1 VSSEKRF
8 ETLAIHAG
16 NAPDPSTGAVNVPVY
31 LTSTYVQKAPGVH
44 SGYEYSRTGNPT
56 RAALEANLAA
66 LEGADYGLCFSSGCG
81 ATSTLAHWLGA
92 GAHMIVADDVYGG
105 TYRLFTQVFPQADRS
120 FDFVDLT
127 RPEALLEHIKPNT
140 RAVWLETPT
149 NPLLKLVDIEAV
161 AKLAH
166 ARGLKVIVDN
176 TFMSPFLQQPLALG
190 ADVVLHS
197 ATKYLGGHSDV
208 VLGAVVTSDQA
219 IYEKVKYLQNAIGA
233 TPGPMDCYLA
243 LRGTKTLAVRM
254 RQHEANAQELAAWL
268 EAHPAVERVIY
279 PGLASHPQHALA
291 ARQCRGPPRSATAP
305 HAAVTGAR
313 APVADDRLHGAVS
326 ARHLR
331 HPGCRPRLLHG
342 RQRAGAG
349 VDGRHRGSRRRHLR
363 HRPGHRRVRPVP
375 GPCLRSSHRPVP
387 QSARLRPSLARRRR
401 HRR

>member
-1 VSSEKRF
+1 MSSEKRF

-31 LTSTYVQKAPGVH
+31 LTSTYVQRAPGVH

-208 VLGAVVTSDQA
+208 VLGAVLTSDQA

-254 RQHEANAQELAAWL
+254 RQHEANARELAAWL

-291 ARQCRGPPRSATAP
+291 ARQASGFGGMISVVVRGGLECATRMLERCELFSLAESLGGVESLIEHPAIMTHASIPAP
-305 HAAVTGAR
+305 VRESLGIADGLIRLSVGIEHVEDLRADLAR
-313 APVADDRLHGAVS
+313 ALEG
-326 ARHLR
+326 
-331 HPGCRPRLLHG
+331 
-342 RQRAGAG
+342 
-349 VDGRHRGSRRRHLR
+349 
-363 HRPGHRRVRPVP
+363 
-375 GPCLRSSHRPVP
+375 
-387 QSARLRPSLARRRR
+387 
-401 HRR
+401 

>member
-1 VSSEKRF
+1 MSSEKRF

-176 TFMSPFLQQPLALG
+176 TFMSPFLQRPLSLG

-254 RQHEANAQELAAWL
+254 RQHEANAHELAAWL

-291 ARQCRGPPRSATAP
+291 ARQASGFGGMISVVVRGGLERATRVLERCELFSLAESLGGVESLIEHPAIMTHASIPAP
-305 HAAVTGAR
+305 VRAGLGIVDGLIRLSVGIEHVEDLRADLAR
-313 APVADDRLHGAVS
+313 ALEG
-326 ARHLR
+326 
-331 HPGCRPRLLHG
+331 
-342 RQRAGAG
+342 
-349 VDGRHRGSRRRHLR
+349 
-363 HRPGHRRVRPVP
+363 
-375 GPCLRSSHRPVP
+375 
-387 QSARLRPSLARRRR
+387 
-401 HRR
+401 

>member
-1 VSSEKRF
+1 MSSEKRF

-31 LTSTYVQKAPGVH
+31 LTSTYVQRAPGVH

-254 RQHEANAQELAAWL
+254 RQHEANARELAAWL

-279 PGLASHPQHALA
+279 PGLQSHPQHALA
-291 ARQCRGPPRSATAP
+291 ARQASGFGGMISVVVRGGLERATRMLERCELVSLAESLGGVESLIEHP
-305 HAAVTGAR
+305 AIMTHASIP
-313 APVADDRLHGAVS
+313 APVRESLGIADGLIRLSVGIEHVED
-326 ARHLR
+326 LR
-331 HPGCRPRLLHG
+331 ADLT
-342 RQRAGAG
+342 RALEG
-349 VDGRHRGSRRRHLR
+349 
-363 HRPGHRRVRPVP
+363 
-375 GPCLRSSHRPVP
+375 
-387 QSARLRPSLARRRR
+387 
-401 HRR
+401 

>member
-208 VLGAVVTSDQA
+208 VLGAVVTSDRA

-291 ARQCRGPPRSATAP
+291 ARQASGFGGMISVVVRGGLERATRVLERCELFSLAESLGGVESLIEHPAIMTHASIPAP
-305 HAAVTGAR
+305 VRAGLGIVDGLIRLSVGIEHVEDLRADLAR
-313 APVADDRLHGAVS
+313 ALEG
-326 ARHLR
+326 
-331 HPGCRPRLLHG
+331 
-342 RQRAGAG
+342 
-349 VDGRHRGSRRRHLR
+349 
-363 HRPGHRRVRPVP
+363 
-375 GPCLRSSHRPVP
+375 
-387 QSARLRPSLARRRR
+387 
-401 HRR
+401 

>member
-1 VSSEKRF
+1 VSSEQRF

-176 TFMSPFLQQPLALG
+176 TFMSPFLQRPLSLG

-254 RQHEANAQELAAWL
+254 RQHEANAHELAAWL

-291 ARQCRGPPRSATAP
+291 ARQASGFGGMISVVVRGGLERATRVLERCELFSLAESLGGVESLIEHPAIMTHASIPAP
-305 HAAVTGAR
+305 VRAGLGIVDGLIRLSVGIEHVEDLRADLAR
-313 APVADDRLHGAVS
+313 ALEG
-326 ARHLR
+326 
-331 HPGCRPRLLHG
+331 
-342 RQRAGAG
+342 
-349 VDGRHRGSRRRHLR
+349 
-363 HRPGHRRVRPVP
+363 
-375 GPCLRSSHRPVP
+375 
-387 QSARLRPSLARRRR
+387 
-401 HRR
+401 

>member
-1 VSSEKRF
+1 MSSDKRF

-31 LTSTYVQKAPGVH
+31 LTSTYVQSAPGVH

-66 LEGADYGLCFSSGCG
+66 LEGAEYGLCFSSGCG

-176 TFMSPFLQQPLALG
+176 TFMSPFLQRPLALG

-208 VLGAVVTSDQA
+208 VLGAVVTSDKA

-254 RQHEANAQELAAWL
+254 RQHEANARDLAAWL

-291 ARQCRGPPRSATAP
+291 ARQASGFGGMISVVVRGGLEKATRVLERCSLFSLAESLGGVESLIEHP
-305 HAAVTGAR
+305 AIMTHASIP
-313 APVADDRLHGAVS
+313 APV
-326 ARHLR
+326 
-331 HPGCRPRLLHG
+331 
-342 RQRAGAG
+342 RASLGI
-349 VDGRHRGSRRRHLR
+349 VDGLIRLSVGIEHVEDLR
-363 HRPGHRRVRPVP
+363 
-375 GPCLRSSHRPVP
+375 
-387 QSARLRPSLARRRR
+387 ADLAYALED
-401 HRR
+401 

>member
-254 RQHEANAQELAAWL
+254 RQHEANAHELAAWL

-291 ARQCRGPPRSATAP
+291 ARQASGFGGMISVVVRGGLERATRVLERCELFSLAESLGGVESLIEHPAIMTHASIPAP
-305 HAAVTGAR
+305 VRAGLGIVDGLIRLSVGIEHVEDLRADLAR
-313 APVADDRLHGAVS
+313 ALEG
-326 ARHLR
+326 
-331 HPGCRPRLLHG
+331 
-342 RQRAGAG
+342 
-349 VDGRHRGSRRRHLR
+349 
-363 HRPGHRRVRPVP
+363 
-375 GPCLRSSHRPVP
+375 
-387 QSARLRPSLARRRR
+387 
-401 HRR
+401 

>member
-254 RQHEANAQELAAWL
+254 QQHEANAQELAAWL

-291 ARQCRGPPRSATAP
+291 ARQASGFGGMISVVVRGGLERATRVLERCELFSLAESLGGVESLIEHPAIMTHASIPAP
-305 HAAVTGAR
+305 VRAGLGIVDGLIRLSVGIEHVEDLRADLAR
-313 APVADDRLHGAVS
+313 ALEG
-326 ARHLR
+326 
-331 HPGCRPRLLHG
+331 
-342 RQRAGAG
+342 
-349 VDGRHRGSRRRHLR
+349 
-363 HRPGHRRVRPVP
+363 
-375 GPCLRSSHRPVP
+375 
-387 QSARLRPSLARRRR
+387 
-401 HRR
+401 

>member
-1 VSSEKRF
+1 MSSEKRF

-254 RQHEANAQELAAWL
+254 RQHEANAHELAAWL

-291 ARQCRGPPRSATAP
+291 ARQASGFGGMISVVVRGGLERATRVLERCELFSLAESLGGVESLIEHPAIMTHASIPAP
-305 HAAVTGAR
+305 VRAGLGIVDGLIRLSVGIEHVEDLRADLAR
-313 APVADDRLHGAVS
+313 ALEG
-326 ARHLR
+326 
-331 HPGCRPRLLHG
+331 
-342 RQRAGAG
+342 
-349 VDGRHRGSRRRHLR
+349 
-363 HRPGHRRVRPVP
+363 
-375 GPCLRSSHRPVP
+375 
-387 QSARLRPSLARRRR
+387 
-401 HRR
+401 

>member
-1 VSSEKRF
+1 MSSEKRF

-254 RQHEANAQELAAWL
+254 QQHEANAQELAAWL

-291 ARQCRGPPRSATAP
+291 ARQASGFGGMISVVVRGGLERATRVLERCELFSLAESLGGVESLIEHPAIMTHASIPAP
-305 HAAVTGAR
+305 VRAGLGIVDGLIRLSVGIEHVEDLRADLAR
-313 APVADDRLHGAVS
+313 ALEG
-326 ARHLR
+326 
-331 HPGCRPRLLHG
+331 
-342 RQRAGAG
+342 
-349 VDGRHRGSRRRHLR
+349 
-363 HRPGHRRVRPVP
+363 
-375 GPCLRSSHRPVP
+375 
-387 QSARLRPSLARRRR
+387 
-401 HRR
+401 

>member
-176 TFMSPFLQQPLALG
+176 TFMSPFLQRPLSLG

-254 RQHEANAQELAAWL
+254 RQHEANARELAAWL

-291 ARQCRGPPRSATAP
+291 ARQASGFGGMISVVVRGGLERATRVLERCELFSLAESLGGVESLIEHPAIMTHASIPAP
-305 HAAVTGAR
+305 VRAGLGIVDGLIRLSVGIEHVEDLRADLAR
-313 APVADDRLHGAVS
+313 ALEG
-326 ARHLR
+326 
-331 HPGCRPRLLHG
+331 
-342 RQRAGAG
+342 
-349 VDGRHRGSRRRHLR
+349 
-363 HRPGHRRVRPVP
+363 
-375 GPCLRSSHRPVP
+375 
-387 QSARLRPSLARRRR
+387 
-401 HRR
+401 

>member
-254 RQHEANAQELAAWL
+254 RQHEANARELAAWL

-291 ARQCRGPPRSATAP
+291 ARQASGFGGMISVVVRGGLERATRVLERCELFSLAESLGGVESLIEHPAIMTHASIPAP
-305 HAAVTGAR
+305 VRAGLGIVDGLIRLSVGIEHVEDLRADLAR
-313 APVADDRLHGAVS
+313 ALEG
-326 ARHLR
+326 
-331 HPGCRPRLLHG
+331 
-342 RQRAGAG
+342 
-349 VDGRHRGSRRRHLR
+349 
-363 HRPGHRRVRPVP
+363 
-375 GPCLRSSHRPVP
+375 
-387 QSARLRPSLARRRR
+387 
-401 HRR
+401 

>member
-1 VSSEKRF
+1 MSSEKRF

-291 ARQCRGPPRSATAP
+291 ARQASGFGGMISVVVRGGLERATRVLERCELFSLAESLGGVESLIEHPAIMTHASIPAP
-305 HAAVTGAR
+305 VRAGLGIVDGLIRLSVGIEHVEDLRADLAR
-313 APVADDRLHGAVS
+313 ALEG
-326 ARHLR
+326 
-331 HPGCRPRLLHG
+331 
-342 RQRAGAG
+342 
-349 VDGRHRGSRRRHLR
+349 
-363 HRPGHRRVRPVP
+363 
-375 GPCLRSSHRPVP
+375 
-387 QSARLRPSLARRRR
+387 
-401 HRR
+401 

>member
-1 VSSEKRF
+1 MSSEKRF

-254 RQHEANAQELAAWL
+254 RQHEANARELAAWL

-291 ARQCRGPPRSATAP
+291 ARQASGFGGMISVVVRGGLERATRVLERCELFSLAESLGGVESLIEHPAIMTHASIPAP
-305 HAAVTGAR
+305 VRAGLGIVDGLIRLSVGIEHVEDLRADLAR
-313 APVADDRLHGAVS
+313 ALEG
-326 ARHLR
+326 
-331 HPGCRPRLLHG
+331 
-342 RQRAGAG
+342 
-349 VDGRHRGSRRRHLR
+349 
-363 HRPGHRRVRPVP
+363 
-375 GPCLRSSHRPVP
+375 
-387 QSARLRPSLARRRR
+387 
-401 HRR
+401 

>member
-291 ARQCRGPPRSATAP
+291 ARQASGFGGMISVVVRGGLERATRVLERCELFSLAESLGGVESLIEHPAIMTHASIPAP
-305 HAAVTGAR
+305 VRAGLGIVDGLIRLSVGIEHVEDLRADLAR
-313 APVADDRLHGAVS
+313 ALEG
-326 ARHLR
+326 
-331 HPGCRPRLLHG
+331 
-342 RQRAGAG
+342 
-349 VDGRHRGSRRRHLR
+349 
-363 HRPGHRRVRPVP
+363 
-375 GPCLRSSHRPVP
+375 
-387 QSARLRPSLARRRR
+387 
-401 HRR
+401 

>member
-1 VSSEKRF
+1 MSSEKRF

-31 LTSTYVQKAPGVH
+31 LTSTYVQRAPGVH

-254 RQHEANAQELAAWL
+254 RQHEANARELAAWL

-291 ARQCRGPPRSATAP
+291 ARQASGFGGMLSVVVRGGLERATRMLERCELFSLAESLGGVESLIEHP
-305 HAAVTGAR
+305 AIMTHASIP
-313 APVADDRLHGAVS
+313 APVRESLGIADGLIRLSVGIEHVED
-326 ARHLR
+326 LR
-331 HPGCRPRLLHG
+331 ADLT
-342 RQRAGAG
+342 RALEG
-349 VDGRHRGSRRRHLR
+349 
-363 HRPGHRRVRPVP
+363 
-375 GPCLRSSHRPVP
+375 
-387 QSARLRPSLARRRR
+387 
-401 HRR
+401 

>member
-176 TFMSPFLQQPLALG
+176 TFMSPFLQRPLSLG

-254 RQHEANAQELAAWL
+254 RQHEANAHELAAWL

-291 ARQCRGPPRSATAP
+291 ARQASGFGGMISVVVRGGLERATRVLERCELFSLAESLGGVESLIEHPAIMTHASIPAP
-305 HAAVTGAR
+305 VRAGLGIVDGLIRLSVGIEHVEDLRADLAR
-313 APVADDRLHGAVS
+313 ALEG
-326 ARHLR
+326 
-331 HPGCRPRLLHG
+331 
-342 RQRAGAG
+342 
-349 VDGRHRGSRRRHLR
+349 
-363 HRPGHRRVRPVP
+363 
-375 GPCLRSSHRPVP
+375 
-387 QSARLRPSLARRRR
+387 
-401 HRR
+401 

>member
-1 VSSEKRF
+1 MSSEKRF

-176 TFMSPFLQQPLALG
+176 TFMSPFLQRPLSLG

-254 RQHEANAQELAAWL
+254 RQHEANARELAAWL

-291 ARQCRGPPRSATAP
+291 ARQASGFGGMISVVVRGGLERATRVLERCELFSLAESLGGVESLIEHPAIMTHASIPAP
-305 HAAVTGAR
+305 VRAGLGIVDGLIRLSVGIEHVEDLRADLAR
-313 APVADDRLHGAVS
+313 ALEG
-326 ARHLR
+326 
-331 HPGCRPRLLHG
+331 
-342 RQRAGAG
+342 
-349 VDGRHRGSRRRHLR
+349 
-363 HRPGHRRVRPVP
+363 
-375 GPCLRSSHRPVP
+375 
-387 QSARLRPSLARRRR
+387 
-401 HRR
+401 

>member
-44 SGYEYSRTGNPT
+44 AGYEYSRTGNPT

-291 ARQCRGPPRSATAP
+291 ARQASGFGGMISVVVRGGLERATRVLERCELFSLAESLGGVESLIEHPAIMTHASIPAP
-305 HAAVTGAR
+305 VRAGLGIVDGLIRLSVGIEHVEDLRADLAR
-313 APVADDRLHGAVS
+313 ALEG
-326 ARHLR
+326 
-331 HPGCRPRLLHG
+331 
-342 RQRAGAG
+342 
-349 VDGRHRGSRRRHLR
+349 
-363 HRPGHRRVRPVP
+363 
-375 GPCLRSSHRPVP
+375 
-387 QSARLRPSLARRRR
+387 
-401 HRR
+401 

>member
-1 VSSEKRF
+1 MSSEKRF

-31 LTSTYVQKAPGVH
+31 LTSTYVQRAPGVH

-254 RQHEANAQELAAWL
+254 RQHEANARELAAWL

-291 ARQCRGPPRSATAP
+291 ARQASGFGGMISVVVRGGLERATRMLERCELFSLAESLGGVESLIEHP
-305 HAAVTGAR
+305 AIMTHASIP
-313 APVADDRLHGAVS
+313 APVRESLGIADGLIRLSVGIEHVED
-326 ARHLR
+326 LR
-331 HPGCRPRLLHG
+331 ADLT
-342 RQRAGAG
+342 RALEG
-349 VDGRHRGSRRRHLR
+349 
-363 HRPGHRRVRPVP
+363 
-375 GPCLRSSHRPVP
+375 
-387 QSARLRPSLARRRR
+387 
-401 HRR
+401 